1 MKKPWSGRFT
11 EKTAEVV
18 EKYTESISFDKRLW
32 IYDIEGSI
40 AHAKML
46 AKQGIIPKKDADK
59 IIKGLKEI
67 YREIEDG
74 RFKFREEFEDIH
86 MNIESALIE
95 KIGEIGGRLHT
106 ARSRNDQVALD
117 IRLYLRAEAKEI
129 ISLLKNLQTVL
140 ADIAEKNLGIIMPGY
155 THLQRAQPVLLSH
168 HLMAYAQMFG
178 RDRTRIED
186 ALKRIN
192 VLPLGSCALAG
203 TTLLTDRHYVAE
215 LLGFEAVSENSMDSV
230 SDRDFSLEFLS
241 CSSIFMMHV
250 SRMAEELILWSSEE
264 FSFIELPDAF
274 TTGSSIMPQKK
285 NPDVAE
291 LMRGKTGRIYG
302 NLISLLTTVKGLPLT
317 YNRDMQEDKE
327 PVFDTVDTV
336 KLTLNALI
344 KMLPEI
350 KFNEKRLKDTADAAY
365 STATDITEYLVK
377 KGIPFRT
384 AHEITGKAVRYC
396 IDRNKKLSDLSISEY
411 KTFSNV
417 IGNDI
422 YKFIGASESVN
433 AKNSYGGTSPEMVK
447 KQIKRFRE
455 KSERGASCKS
465 RHSREAC
472 PRRACP
478 VLACPRSY

>member
-11 EKTAEVV
+11 EKTADIV
-18 EKYTESISFDKRLW
+18 EQYTESISFDKRLW
-32 IYDIEGSI
+32 RYDIEGSI

-59 IIKGLKEI
+59 IVKGLKEI
-67 YREIEDG
+67 YKEIESG
-74 RFKFREEFEDIH
+74 RFKFREELEDIH
-86 MNIESALIE
+86 MNIESALIK

-117 IRLYLRAEAKEI
+117 IRLYLRAEAREI
-129 ISLLKNLQTVL
+129 ISLLKGLETVL
-140 ADIAEKNLGIIMPGY
+140 ADMAEKHLGIVMPGY

-168 HLMAYAQMFG
+168 HLMAYAHMFD
-178 RDRTRIED
+178 RDRARFED

-192 VLPLGSCALAG
+192 IMPLGSCALAG
-203 TTLLTDRHYVAE
+203 TTLPTDRHYVAE
-215 LLGFEAVSENSMDSV
+215 LLEFDAVSENSMDSV

-241 CSSIFMMHV
+241 CSSILMMHT

-264 FSFIELPDAF
+264 FSFIELSDAF

-291 LMRGKTGRIYG
+291 LMRGKTGRVYG
-302 NLISLLTTVKGLPLT
+302 NLVSLLATMKGLPLT

-336 KLTLNALI
+336 KLTLNALFQ
-344 KMLPEI
+344 MLPKI
-350 KFNEKRLKDTADAAY
+350 KFNERRLKDTADAAF
-365 STATDITEYLVK
+365 STATDIAEYLAR

-384 AHEITGKAVRYC
+384 AHEITGKIVRYC
-396 IDRNKKLSDLSISEY
+396 IDNNKRLSDLSITEY
-411 KTFSNV
+411 KSFSDV

-422 YKFIGASESVN
+422 YKFIGTLESVN
-433 AKNSYGGTSPEMVK
+433 AKKSYGGTSPEMVK
-447 KQIKRFRE
+447 EQIKKFR
-455 KSERGASCKS
+455 KRLK
-465 RHSREAC
+465 
-472 PRRACP
+472 
-478 VLACPRSY
+478 

>member
-11 EKTAEVV
+11 EKTADIV
-18 EKYTESISFDKRLW
+18 EQYTESISFDKRLW
-32 IYDIEGSI
+32 RYDIEGSI

-59 IIKGLKEI
+59 IVKGLKEI
-67 YREIEDG
+67 YKEIESG
-74 RFKFREEFEDIH
+74 RFKFREELEDIH
-86 MNIESALIE
+86 MNIESALIK

-117 IRLYLRAEAKEI
+117 IRLYLRAEAREI
-129 ISLLKNLQTVL
+129 ISLLKGLETVL
-140 ADIAEKNLGIIMPGY
+140 ADMAEKHLGIVMPGY

-168 HLMAYAQMFG
+168 HLMAYAHMFD
-178 RDRTRIED
+178 RDRARFED

-192 VLPLGSCALAG
+192 IMPLGSCALAG
-203 TTLLTDRHYVAE
+203 TTLPTDRHYVAE
-215 LLGFEAVSENSMDSV
+215 LLEFDAVSENSMDSV

-241 CSSIFMMHV
+241 CSSILMMHT

-264 FSFIELPDAF
+264 FSFIELSDAF

-291 LMRGKTGRIYG
+291 LMRGKTGRVYG
-302 NLISLLTTVKGLPLT
+302 NLMSLLTTMKGLPLS

-336 KLTLNALI
+336 KLTLNALFQ
-344 KMLPEI
+344 MLPKI
-350 KFNEKRLKDTADAAY
+350 KFNERRLKDTADAAF
-365 STATDITEYLVK
+365 STATDIAEYLAR

-384 AHEITGKAVRYC
+384 AHEITGKIVRYC
-396 IDRNKKLSDLSISEY
+396 IDNNKRLYDLSITEY
-411 KTFSNV
+411 KSFSDV

-422 YKFIGASESVN
+422 YKFIGTLESVN
-433 AKNSYGGTSPEMVK
+433 AKKSYGGTSPEMVK
-447 KQIKRFRE
+447 EQIKKFR
-455 KSERGASCKS
+455 KRLK
-465 RHSREAC
+465 
-472 PRRACP
+472 
-478 VLACPRSY
+478 

>member
-11 EKTAEVV
+11 EKTADIV

-32 IYDIEGSI
+32 RYDIEGSI

-59 IIKGLKEI
+59 IVKGLKEI
-67 YREIEDG
+67 YKEIESG
-74 RFKFREEFEDIH
+74 RFKFREELEDIH
-86 MNIESALIE
+86 MNIESALIK

-117 IRLYLRAEAKEI
+117 IRLYLRAEAREI
-129 ISLLKNLQTVL
+129 ISLLKGLETVL
-140 ADIAEKNLGIIMPGY
+140 ADMAEKHLGIVMPGY

-168 HLMAYAQMFG
+168 HLMAYAHMFD
-178 RDRTRIED
+178 RDRARFED

-192 VLPLGSCALAG
+192 IMPLGSCALAG
-203 TTLLTDRHYVAE
+203 TTLPTDRHYVAE
-215 LLGFEAVSENSMDSV
+215 LLEFDAVSENSMDSV

-241 CSSIFMMHV
+241 CSSILMMHT

-264 FSFIELPDAF
+264 FSFIELSDAF

-291 LMRGKTGRIYG
+291 LMRGKTGRVYG
-302 NLISLLTTVKGLPLT
+302 NLMSLLTTMKGLPLS

-336 KLTLNALI
+336 KLTLNALFQ
-344 KMLPEI
+344 MLPKI
-350 KFNEKRLKDTADAAY
+350 KFNERRLKDTADAAF
-365 STATDITEYLVK
+365 STATDIAEYLAR

-384 AHEITGKAVRYC
+384 AHEITGKIVRYC
-396 IDRNKKLSDLSISEY
+396 IDNNKRLSDLSITEY
-411 KTFSNV
+411 KSFSDV

-422 YKFIGASESVN
+422 YKFIGTLESVN
-433 AKNSYGGTSPEMVK
+433 AKKSYGGTSPEMVK
-447 KQIKRFRE
+447 EQIKKFR
-455 KSERGASCKS
+455 KRLK
-465 RHSREAC
+465 
-472 PRRACP
+472 
-478 VLACPRSY
+478 